1 MPRGSMRSDRRLSFV
16 NGASGRGLKTGAY
29 RLLLLIFVILAL
41 WIISSA
47 TGVTARFGF
56 ESIRRLLEKESLGG
70 VVVFTMIFSAGQ
82 LLRVPGIVF
91 VAAAVAVYGRG
102 FGTLVA
108 ILGAVVSVNV
118 SFVVVRA
125 ITGRALADVQR
136 PIVRRLLSNID
147 RHPVITVALL
157 RVIFQTAPPLNYAL
171 AMTAVRLREHL
182 FGSVLG
188 LPVPVTIMA
197 LFSDWL
203 LKRVL

>member
-1 MPRGSMRSDRRLSFV
+1 
-16 NGASGRGLKTGAY
+16 
-29 RLLLLIFVILAL
+29 VILAL
-41 WIISSA
+41 WSISSA

-56 ESIRRLLEKESLGG
+56 ESIRRLLEKEGLGG

-125 ITGRALADVQR
+125 ITGRALAMFSVPLSDV
-136 PIVRRLLSNID
+136 S
-147 RHPVITVALL
+147 
-157 RVIFQTAPPLNYAL
+157 
-171 AMTAVRLREHL
+171 
-182 FGSVLG
+182 
-188 LPVPVTIMA
+188 
-197 LFSDWL
+197 
-203 LKRVL
+203 

>member
-1 MPRGSMRSDRRLSFV
+1 V
-16 NGASGRGLKTGAY
+16 TGASGRGLKTGAY

-41 WIISSA
+41 WSISSA

-56 ESIRRLLEKESLGG
+56 ESIRRLLEKEGLGG

-136 PIVRRLLSNID
+136 PVVRRLLSNID
-147 RHPVITVALL
+147 RRPVITVALL
-157 RVIFQTAPPLNYAL
+157 RLIFQTAPPLNYAL
-171 AMTAVRLREHL
+171 GMTSVRLRDHL

-203 LKRVL
+203 LKHLAWLHHTL